1 MKHSIE
7 ILPAAAPSSPSEGIP
22 MGSATAMLPVQIG
35 RADEK
40 TQKRF
45 LEFFAA
51 TIRNKNTRM
60 AYFRAV
66 GKFFAWCEAR
76 GIGELN
82 QVEPLIV
89 AAFVEEET
97 AKYQAQT
104 VKQELAAIRA
114 LFDYLVTGQIV
125 PFNPASSVRGPSY
138 SIDEGKTPVLTR
150 EQARTLLESIALVRK
165 DGTTDLIGLRDRAL
179 IGLMIYSFARVSAVV
194 GMKVEDYRSTGKRYE
209 VRLHE
214 KGGKFHK
221 LPVHHNAEEYLDA
234 YIEAAG
240 IGEEKKGPLFRST
253 RGRSGVL
260 TGEAIGRVD
269 VFRMIK
275 RRAKVAGVPLDIGC
289 HTFRA
294 TGVTA
299 YLESGGTIESAQ
311 KIANHR
317 SPRTTKLYDRRGQSV
332 TLDEIERITL

>member
-7 ILPAAAPSSPSEGIP
+7 ILPAASASSPSQGLP
-22 MGSATAMLPVQIG
+22 LGGTTAMLPAQIG

-76 GIGELN
+76 GIGELK

-97 AKYQAQT
+97 AKHQAQT

-165 DGTTDLIGLRDRAL
+165 DGKVDLIGLRDRAL

-253 RGRSGVL
+253 RGRSGTL
-260 TGEAIGRVD
+260 TGESIGRVD